1 MIQQTEEFELN
12 FILLWRKEALTD
24 CCPQVT
30 VDAVN

>member
-1 MIQQTEEFELN
+1 MIQQIEEFELN
-12 FILLWRKEALTD
+12 FILLWRKALTD